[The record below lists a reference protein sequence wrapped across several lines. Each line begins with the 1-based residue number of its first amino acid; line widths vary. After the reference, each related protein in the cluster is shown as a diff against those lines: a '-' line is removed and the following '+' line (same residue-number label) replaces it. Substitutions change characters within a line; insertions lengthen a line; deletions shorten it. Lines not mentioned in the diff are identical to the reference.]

1 MDNSDL
7 VGKLA
12 DSPYIFHEPG
22 EDPWF
27 SIPVEME
34 LDGHHITILVVA
46 NRGDD
51 LEVGYIGEDGVC
63 HRTVKTDE
71 DGAVRLMQ
79 EAL

>member
-1 MDNSDL
+1 
-7 VGKLA
+7 
-12 DSPYIFHEPG
+12 
-22 EDPWF
+22 
-27 SIPVEME
+27 ME

-71 DGAVRLMQ
+71 DGAVKLMQ